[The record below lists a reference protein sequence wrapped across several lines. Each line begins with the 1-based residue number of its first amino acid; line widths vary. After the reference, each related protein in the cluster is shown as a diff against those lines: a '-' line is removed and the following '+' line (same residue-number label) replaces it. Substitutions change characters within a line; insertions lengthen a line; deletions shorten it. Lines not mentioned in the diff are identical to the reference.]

1 MIKQAGAQGREHGTN
16 VPENLPNPAS
26 QTLFH
31 EAWALIPVKQ
41 MNCTGS
47 MGLDQEET
55 RTPTGPILH
64 IPRDLMRSEIDCIAF
79 ACLQFNP
86 EG

>member
-31 EAWALIPVKQ
+31 EAWTLIPVKQ

-64 IPRDLMRSEIDCIAF
+64 IPRDLMGSEADCVRLSY
-79 ACLQFNP
+79 LQFNP